1 VKKAS
6 IHISLTTILSLLLAL
21 GCSQAPPQTAE
32 ELLQRSLAAH
42 GGDALTNWKTMKIT
56 GTVAMN
62 DGIYYDAAY
71 LLFAEK
77 PGKLRFEQD
86 MTADK
91 GRLFYEYFL
100 NDGVAWSRRNL
111 TPARSNLDQ
120 MQRALNLCDGIAYY
134 ANNAGEM
141 TLKEEGVVELSDL
154 PEGRGEKP
162 KVVGTVP
169 AYVAEVVI
177 GENKIELYFDKE
189 TYHLIQE
196 KYEETTQGRNNAEVT
211 VTTTRVFQDFKQFGD
226 VMMATN
232 VRETVARPRGE
243 QFFYQFL
250 PYTYET
256 VEFDSPI
263 EQWLFEED
271 MPKTQ

>member
-6 IHISLTTILSLLLAL
+6 ILILSVASLSLLLAA
-21 GCSQAPPQTAE
+21 GCQSPPQTAE

-42 GGDALTNWKTMKIT
+42 GGDALSDWKTMKIK

-111 TPARSNLDQ
+111 TPTRGNLDQ
-120 MQRALNLCDGIAYY
+120 MQRALKLCDGIAYY
-134 ANNAGEM
+134 AKEADEM
-141 TLKEEGVVELSDL
+141 TLKEEGVVELCDL
-154 PEGRGEKP
+154 PEGRGQKP

-169 AYVAEVVI
+169 AYIAEVAI
-177 GENKIELYFDKE
+177 GDKKVELYFDKE
-189 TYHLIQE
+189 SYYLIQE
-196 KYEETTQGRNNAEVT
+196 RYEETTQGRNNTEVK
-211 VTTTRVFQDFKQFGD
+211 VTTCRVFQDFKQFGD
-226 VMMATN
+226 AMVATT
-232 VRETVARPRGE
+232 VQETVARPRGE
-243 QFFYQFL
+243 QVMYQYL

-256 VEFDSPI
+256 VEYDSPI

-271 MPKTQ
+271 MPKSQ

>member
-1 VKKAS
+1 M
-6 IHISLTTILSLLLAL
+6 ILSLLLAV
-21 GCSQAPPQTAE
+21 GCSQATPQTAE

-42 GGDALTNWKTMKIT
+42 GGDALTNWKTMKIK

-62 DGIYYDAAY
+62 DGLYYDAAY

-100 NDGVAWSRRNL
+100 NDGVAWSRENL
-111 TPARSNLDQ
+111 TPARGNLEQ
-120 MQRALNLCDGIAYY
+120 MQRVLNLCDGIAYY
-134 ANNAGEM
+134 ANNSSEM
-141 TLKEEGVVELSDL
+141 TLKDEGVVELSDL

-162 KVVGTVP
+162 KVVGTIP
-169 AYVAEVVI
+169 AYVAEVTV

-196 KYEETTQGRNNAEVT
+196 KYEEETQARNATVV
-211 VTTTRVFQDFKQFGD
+211 VTTTRVYSDFKKFGD
-226 VMMATN
+226 VMIATN
-232 VRETVARPRGE
+232 VQETVARPRGE
-243 QFFYQFL
+243 RMFYQFL

-256 VEFDSPI
+256 VEFDSSI

-271 MPKTQ
+271 MPKTGGAEQ